1 MAQIIL
7 DAAPCFADLLDL
19 EIRFLGFYGG
29 RGGGKSEAVAE
40 YIIQLMLTTRDGRV
54 LCARE
59 IQKSIKESVKST
71 IERKI
76 REKKLDQYFEFV
88 ETEIR
93 CKTTGAVCM
102 FSGLASHTTDSI
114 KSFDSI
120 DFCWVEEA
128 QTVSKRSLDV
138 LTPTI
143 RKPGSRLAFTW
154 NPRNQFDAVELFFGA
169 PREKMK
175 KHLVNYYDNKYCPQE
190 LKDEAE
196 FCRINRPQDYEH
208 IWLGGYEQVTE
219 GAYYSRQI
227 AEAIE
232 GGRITRVDL
241 EKSAPIHVVQDLG
254 GASMT
259 SDQTAIWFFQKVG
272 KEYHLLA
279 YWEGNGTSATEDA
292 KLIRDYID
300 NLGGVMGT
308 VFLPHDSRQKQK
320 SSGMSTLDTYRGLGF
335 TCEVVPM
342 VGIMDGI
349 NAVRDIFH
357 KCWFDQE
364 ACKEGLNAL
373 RNYHEKKDPITGRSA
388 GADHDRWSHGADGF
402 RYFAVA
408 CSHELTQ
415 SKGDAALIN
424 GMKAIRGEAPKTITV
439 NGHDLFV
446 ITQNKRKNSLTKKL
460 TSF

>member
-1 MAQIIL
+1 
-7 DAAPCFADLLDL
+7 
-19 EIRFLGFYGG
+19 
-29 RGGGKSEAVAE
+29 
-40 YIIQLMLTTRDGRV
+40 
-54 LCARE
+54 
-59 IQKSIKESVKST
+59 
-71 IERKI
+71 
-76 REKKLDQYFEFV
+76 
-88 ETEIR
+88 
-93 CKTTGAVCM
+93 
-102 FSGLASHTTDSI
+102 
-114 KSFDSI
+114 
-120 DFCWVEEA
+120 
-128 QTVSKRSLDV
+128 
-138 LTPTI
+138 
-143 RKPGSRLAFTW
+143 
-154 NPRNQFDAVELFFGA
+154 
-169 PREKMK
+169 
-175 KHLVNYYDNKYCPQE
+175 
-190 LKDEAE
+190 
-196 FCRINRPQDYEH
+196 
-208 IWLGGYEQVTE
+208 
-219 GAYYSRQI
+219 
-227 AEAIE
+227 
-232 GGRITRVDL
+232 
-241 EKSAPIHVVQDLG
+241 
-254 GASMT
+254 
-259 SDQTAIWFFQKVG
+259 
-272 KEYHLLA
+272 
-279 YWEGNGTSATEDA
+279 
-292 KLIRDYID
+292 
-300 NLGGVMGT
+300 MGT